1 MESSNVDKETVIIIK
16 KNIYFS
22 YLLKNSEKKKLIQE
36 ILNSVKFWNSPWFY
50 GICKDQKIEQKR
62 KE

>member
-22 YLLKNSEKKKLIQE
+22 YLLKNSEKKKTYSGNTE
-36 ILNSVKFWNSPWFY
+36 FSKILEFSLVLWNM
-50 GICKDQKIEQKR
+50 
-62 KE
+62 